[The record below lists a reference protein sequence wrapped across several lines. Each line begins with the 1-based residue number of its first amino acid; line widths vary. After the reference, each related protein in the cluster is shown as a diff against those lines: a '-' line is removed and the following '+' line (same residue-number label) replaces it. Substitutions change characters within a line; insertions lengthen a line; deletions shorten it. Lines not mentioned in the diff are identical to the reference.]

1 VLDGVLEIER
11 SGRLEIMG
19 IFVVDKPLGLTSFD
33 VVARARRALGTRRV
47 GHTGTLD
54 PLATGVLIIA
64 TDESTKLVQFL
75 EKDSKEYLAFVSLG
89 ASTPTLDAEGPVLE
103 TSAVPDG
110 VLERE
115 RVNEVLESFVGPQMQ
130 MPPAYSAIH
139 VNGQR
144 AYDLARSG
152 QDVKLEPR
160 AVTIH
165 ALRCELIFPTV
176 RDFQK
181 LEYRPTTRQDFSR
194 GTGWS
199 ASPNGYAFK
208 FPEPLGE
215 FPTLMLNV
223 SVSSGTYI
231 RSLARDIGLK
241 LGVPAHLAGLVRTRV
256 GKFNLENAATLEK
269 LRPELA
275 IPDLDAL
282 DLPVLELSAKE
293 AKDVRDGKRHASS
306 HTGLV
311 TLTHDGNLVAIAEG
325 DGVQLKV
332 RRAWQ

>member
-1 VLDGVLEIER
+1 
-11 SGRLEIMG
+11 MG
-19 IFVVDKPLGLTSFD
+19 IYIVDKPLGLTSFD

-54 PLATGVLIIA
+54 PLATGVLILA

-75 EKDSKEYLAFVSLG
+75 EKDSKDYLAFVSLG
-89 ASTPTLDAEGPVLE
+89 ASTPTLDAEGPILE

-110 VLERE
+110 VLERG
-115 RVNEVLESFVGPQMQ
+115 RVNEILESFVGPQMQ

-160 AVTIH
+160 AVTVH
-165 ALRCELIFPTV
+165 ALTCNLIFPSMHGFQ
-176 RDFQK
+176 RD
-181 LEYRPTTRQDFSR
+181 EYRPMRLADFSR
-194 GTGWS
+194 GFGWS
-199 ASPNGYAFK
+199 VSPNGYTFK

-256 GKFNLENAATLEK
+256 GKFNLENAVTLEK
-269 LRPELA
+269 LRPELM
-275 IPDLDAL
+275 IPDLEAL
-282 DLPVLELSAKE
+282 DLPVLEVSAPE

-306 HTGLV
+306 LTGLV
-311 TLTHDGNLVAIAEG
+311 TLTCDGNLVAIAEG
-325 DGVQLKV
+325 DGSQLKV

>member
-1 VLDGVLEIER
+1 
-11 SGRLEIMG
+11 MG

-33 VVARARRALGTRRV
+33 VVARARRILGTRRV

-54 PLATGVLIIA
+54 PLATGALVIA

-75 EKDSKEYLAFVSLG
+75 EKDSKDYLAFVSLG
-89 ASTPTLDAEGPVLE
+89 ASTPTLDAEGPILETASVPDAVLE
-103 TSAVPDG
+103 P
-110 VLERE
+110 ERL
-115 RVNEVLESFVGPQMQ
+115 RRILESFLGPQMQ

-152 QDVKLEPR
+152 QEVTLQPR

-165 ALRCELIFPTV
+165 ALRRHLTLPTMH
-176 RDFQK
+176 DFLR
-181 LEYRPTTRQDFSR
+181 LEYRPTTRQDFSH

-199 ASPNGYAFK
+199 ASPNGYIFK

-231 RSLARDIGLK
+231 RSVARDIGLK

-256 GKFNLENAATLEK
+256 GKFNLENATSLEQ

-282 DLPVLELSAKE
+282 ELPVLELNASQ

-306 HTGLV
+306 RAGLM
-311 TLTHDGNLVAIAEG
+311 TLTHDGKLVAIAEG
-325 DGVQLKV
+325 DGSSLKV

>member
-1 VLDGVLEIER
+1 MLDGVLEIQH
-11 SGRLEIMG
+11 SGRLEIVG
-19 IFVVDKPLGLTSFD
+19 IYVVDKPLGLTSFD

-54 PLATGVLIIA
+54 PLATGVLILA

-75 EKDSKEYLAFVSLG
+75 EKDSKDYVALVSLG
-89 ASTPTLDAEGPVLE
+89 ASTPTLDAEGPILE

-115 RVNEVLESFVGPQMQ
+115 RINAMLESFVGPQMQ

-152 QDVKLEPR
+152 QDVVLEPR
-160 AVTIH
+160 AVTIR
-165 ALRCELIFPTV
+165 ALRCDLIFPSV
-176 RDFQK
+176 RVFQR
-181 LEYRPTTRQDFSR
+181 LEHRPTSMVDGAR
-194 GTGWS
+194 GSGWS
-199 ASPNGYAFK
+199 MSLNGYTFQ
-208 FPEPLGE
+208 FPEPLGD

-256 GKFNLENAATLEK
+256 GKFNLENAVSLEK

-275 IPDLDAL
+275 ISDLEAL
-282 DLPVLELSAKE
+282 DLPMLELNARE

-306 HTGLV
+306 QTGLV
-311 TLTHDGNLVAIAEG
+311 TLTSDGKLVAIAQG
-325 DGVQLKV
+325 DGSQLKV